1 MVLINNNNK
10 KNLKEQGLNLEHSTT
25 YNMGLT
31 GYLS

>member
-1 MVLINNNNK
+1 MVHIK
-10 KNLKEQGLNLEHSTT
+10 KKKLKEQGLNLEHSTI